1 MRNITIDYCSGEWIF
16 IIDGDEVLEEPQSII
31 DALTLKLDKE
41 YNTLF
46 IRVKS
51 LHSEYDLNSYSILTS
66 PRIFKNDGSFKYEGK
81 VHNQPVHKESNLLLN
96 SEILHYGYVT
106 NDPELMERKFKRT
119 ASILKSELE
128 KEPNNIYYLYQ
139 LGKVTT
145 YIRIYYNL

>member
-66 PRIFKNDGSFKYEGK
+66 
-81 VHNQPVHKESNLLLN
+81 Q
-96 SEILHYGYVT
+96 GY
-106 NDPELMERKFKRT
+106 
-119 ASILKSELE
+119 LK
-128 KEPNNIYYLYQ
+128 
-139 LGKVTT
+139 
-145 YIRIYYNL
+145 